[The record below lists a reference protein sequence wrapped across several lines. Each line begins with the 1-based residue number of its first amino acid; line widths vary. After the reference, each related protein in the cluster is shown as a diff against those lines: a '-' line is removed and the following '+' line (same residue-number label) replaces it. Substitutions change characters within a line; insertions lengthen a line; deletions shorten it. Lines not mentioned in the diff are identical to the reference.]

1 METCISAYSLT
12 GTNSLSHD
20 QQANFMSPG
29 TEEWKRKEKHA
40 ILYKSHSFHLICS
53 QKRAGD
59 MPRVCLYNAS
69 VKNRSFKPL
78 IRYYI
83 QKHFYANYHA
93 FTFLHKKAKTQ
104 AYNIKFYQYFTTFL
118 KLIKCN

>member
-1 METCISAYSLT
+1 METCISTDSLT

-20 QQANFMSPG
+20 QQADFMSPG
-29 TEEWKRKEKHA
+29 IEEWKSKTCHFIQESLLPFDMLTVKTP
-40 ILYKSHSFHLICS
+40 
-53 QKRAGD
+53 GD
-59 MPRVCLYNAS
+59 MPRVCFCNTS
-69 VKNRSFKPL
+69 VKKRSFKPL

-93 FTFLHKKAKTQ
+93 FTCLHKKAKTK